1 MSSDDAIN
9 CDLRISPRD
18 YFAGL
23 AMQALINIYTKE
35 SMLGE
40 EEIASWSYQQADAM
54 LNAKKNGAE

>member
-1 MSSDDAIN
+1 MSSDDAIK

-35 SMLGE
+35 SMLDE

-54 LNAKKNGAE
+54 LKERSKGN